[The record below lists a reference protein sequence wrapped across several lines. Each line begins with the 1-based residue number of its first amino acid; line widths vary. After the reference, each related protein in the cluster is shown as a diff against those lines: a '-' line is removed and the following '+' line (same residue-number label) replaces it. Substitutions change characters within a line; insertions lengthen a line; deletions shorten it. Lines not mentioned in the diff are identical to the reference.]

1 MSISA
6 SILRTITAVTCIT
19 LLVSSCSNGVDVI
32 PAKDVITFLARNP
45 TTRITSLYSMRVDGS
60 ELVRRAS
67 LPTPTS
73 NRIAITGNGQFVLFT
88 SKNGSELPLYCY
100 DVATS
105 TSTQISVGTGAY
117 PSPSPDGTRVAWFEQ
132 KDFQYQLVIAQPNGS
147 QRTVMIDSERYASS
161 LIVQAPPAWS
171 PSGRYIAVIGNDT
184 MSTGQRGGVAL
195 VVDIASGTITRHP
208 TVDNLNA
215 VQWLS
220 DTQLVYINAAASGA
234 VLRRFELNTSAQPTT
249 IASLPR
255 VNSPQLSVS
264 PTRTHVVCAN
274 PLVIVT
280 IATGTT
286 RTIATTDAVVHDYM
300 WSPTNDG
307 FVFGDRTDGSAT
319 SERLYRVSQQG
330 EVTPLPNID
339 TLGSSASVVW
349 LR

>member
-1 MSISA
+1 MNRFA
-6 SILRTITAVTCIT
+6 SILRYSIAAACLA
-19 LLVSSCSNGVDVI
+19 LLMSGCSNGVDAV
-32 PAKDVITFLARNP
+32 PSKDVVTFLARNA
-45 TTRITSLYSMRVDGS
+45 TTRITSLYSMRVDGT
-60 ELVRRAS
+60 ELVRKAS

-73 NRIAITGNGQFVLFT
+73 NRIAITGNGQYVFFT
-88 SKNGSELPLYCY
+88 SKNGSELPLYCF

-105 TSTQISVGTGAY
+105 TTKQVSIGTGAY
-117 PSPSPDGTRVAWFEQ
+117 PTPSPDASRIAWFEQ
-132 KDFQYQLVIAQPNGS
+132 QNFQYQLVIAQPNGT
-147 QRTVMIDSERYASS
+147 QRTVLIDTERYASS

-171 PSGRYIAVIGNDT
+171 PSGRYIAVIGSDT
-184 MSTGQRGGVAL
+184 MSTGQRGGVAI
-195 VVDIASGTITRHP
+195 VVDVVSGTITRHP

-220 DTQLVYINAAASGA
+220 DTQLVYINSTASGA
-234 VLRRFELNTSAQPTT
+234 ELRRFDLNATAQAIT
-249 IASLPR
+249 IATLPR

-280 IATGTT
+280 VATGAT

-307 FVFGDRTDGSAT
+307 FVYGDRTDGTSA
-319 SERLYRVSQQG
+319 SERLYRVSQLG
-330 EVTPLPNID
+330 DVTVLPNID